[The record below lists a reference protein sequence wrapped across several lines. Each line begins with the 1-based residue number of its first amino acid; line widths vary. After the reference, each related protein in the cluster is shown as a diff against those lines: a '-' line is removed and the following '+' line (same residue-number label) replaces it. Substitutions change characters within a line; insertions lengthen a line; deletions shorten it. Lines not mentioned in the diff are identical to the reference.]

1 MNELQQKGAQAKAAS
16 RELLTATKQK
26 KNEALEEIAKQLEK
40 SVSYILEENKKD
52 VREAQKK
59 GVSESMLDRLMLT
72 EDRIFSIAQGVRQ
85 VAKLQDP
92 IGEVIHMWEN
102 EAGLRIGKKRV
113 PMGVIGIIYEARPN
127 VTVDAAVL
135 CLKTSNATILRG
147 GSEAFY
153 SNMALVN
160 IMKNALTACGLPD
173 SAIEIIEDTSRETAV
188 EFMKLNEYLD
198 VLIPRGGAGLIQT
211 VVNNATVPVIETG
224 TGNCHIFVDET
235 ADQEKAV
242 EIILNAK
249 TQRPAVCN
257 ACESVLVHETIAAG
271 FLPALEQAL
280 TAKNVEL
287 HGCEQTKKI
296 LSGVIPAV
304 EADYETEYLDLKL
317 CIKVVK
323 DIGEAIA
330 HINHYSTGHSE
341 SILTESYQNAE
352 RFLNE
357 VDSACVY
364 VNASTRFT
372 DGFEFGFGAE
382 IGISTQ
388 KLHARGPMGLNELTS
403 VKYIVYG
410 DGQIRK

>member
-1 MNELQQKGAQAKAAS
+1 MEELKLKGQRAKEAS
-16 RELLTATKQK
+16 KILLTASKKK

-59 GVSESMLDRLMLT
+59 SISESMLDRLMLT
-72 EDRIFSIAQGVRQ
+72 EDRIYGIAEGVRQ
-85 VAKLQDP
+85 VAQLKDP
-92 IGEVIHMWEN
+92 IGEVVHMWEN
-102 EAGLRIGKKRV
+102 KAGLRIGKKKV

-127 VTVDAAVL
+127 VTVDAAAL

-147 GSEAFY
+147 GTEAFH
-153 SNMALVN
+153 SNFAMVN
-160 IMKNALTACGLPD
+160 IMQNALESCGLPAG
-173 SAIEIIEDTSRETAV
+173 AIEMIEDTRRETAV
-188 EFMKLNEYLD
+188 EFMKLNDYLD

-235 ADQEKAV
+235 ADFQKAV
-242 EIILNAK
+242 DIIINAK

-257 ACESVLVHETIAAG
+257 ACESVLVHQTIARD
-271 FLPALEQAL
+271 FLKLLEPALKEKGVAIYGCAGTREIL
-280 TAKNVEL
+280 PDVFPATEEDYAK
-287 HGCEQTKKI
+287 
-296 LSGVIPAV
+296 
-304 EADYETEYLDLKL
+304 EYLDLKL
-317 CIKVVK
+317 SVK
-323 DIGEAIA
+323 LVDDIQEAIS

-341 SILTESYQNAE
+341 SIITESYTNAE

-388 KLHARGPMGLNELTS
+388 KLHARGPMGLDALTS
-403 VKYIVYG
+403 IKYVIYG

>member
-1 MNELQQKGAQAKAAS
+1 MEELKLKGQRAKEAS
-16 RELLTATKQK
+16 KILLTASKKK

-59 GVSESMLDRLMLT
+59 GISESMLDRLMLT
-72 EDRIFSIAQGVRQ
+72 EDRIYGIAEGVRQ
-85 VAKLQDP
+85 VAQLKDP
-92 IGEVIHMWEN
+92 IGEVVHMWEN
-102 EAGLRIGKKRV
+102 EAGLRIGKKKV

-127 VTVDAAVL
+127 VTVDAAAL

-147 GSEAFY
+147 GTEAFH
-153 SNMALVN
+153 SNFAMVN
-160 IMKNALTACGLPD
+160 IMQNALESCGLPAG
-173 SAIEIIEDTSRETAV
+173 AIEMIEDTRRETAV
-188 EFMKLNEYLD
+188 EFMKLNDYLD

-235 ADQEKAV
+235 ADFQKAV
-242 EIILNAK
+242 DIIINAK

-257 ACESVLVHETIAAG
+257 ACESVLVHQTIARD
-271 FLPALEQAL
+271 FLKLLEPALKEKGVAIYGCAGTREIL
-280 TAKNVEL
+280 PDVFPATEEDYAK
-287 HGCEQTKKI
+287 
-296 LSGVIPAV
+296 
-304 EADYETEYLDLKL
+304 EYLDLKL
-317 CIKVVK
+317 SVK
-323 DIGEAIA
+323 LVDDIQEAIS

-341 SILTESYQNAE
+341 SIITESYTNAE

-388 KLHARGPMGLNELTS
+388 KLHARGPMGLDELTS
-403 VKYIVYG
+403 IKYVIYG